1 MFDLYLVEPHY
12 ILLSILL
19 LLLLYKILA
28 SFVITNDTKNFDS
41 IVVSSTKNPEGYKD
55 KTMIS
60 NSFKEWWSFAIS
72 PIEEMLIKSEVNP
85 NFLTLISFVVSIFT
99 AYLYA
104 NGLIFF
110 ASIFILAGS
119 SFDILDGR
127 IARATNKV
135 STKGAF
141 LDSCL
146 DRFSEITIM
155 FGLLIYYFPTHFSFV
170 IFLTVCFSL
179 LVSYIK
185 AVAINMNLDS
195 NIGIMQ
201 RPERVVYLGIGGI
214 ISSVLDYYG
223 INLFDINHFIL
234 LASISIILIFSI
246 ISSVQRMWKSLKS

>member
-1 MFDLYLVEPHY
+1 
-12 ILLSILL
+12 
-19 LLLLYKILA
+19 
-28 SFVITNDTKNFDS
+28 
-41 IVVSSTKNPEGYKD
+41 
-55 KTMIS
+55 
-60 NSFKEWWSFAIS
+60 
-72 PIEEMLIKSEVNP
+72 MLIKSEVNP